1 MTILL
6 YGENDY
12 LAHYGV
18 KGQKWGVRRYQN
30 ADGSLTNA
38 GMKKQAK
45 MEKYRSK
52 LVKKADRKAT
62 SNRNSAKRAINIVQ
76 DLKKN
81 GTKSDAYREWKSST
95 DAERARKYEQNNNIT
110 YTDAMGRSTTYTRS
124 YRTSGNRLINDVID
138 YGNSKQKIKEL
149 IDESNAD
156 AKRYQNNAKKWEK
169 RNKNLMNM
177 DVSELTSKKDIKK
190 VYRGR

>member
-1 MTILL
+1 
-6 YGENDY
+6 
-12 LAHYGV
+12 
-18 KGQKWGVRRYQN
+18 
-30 ADGSLTNA
+30 
-38 GMKKQAK
+38 MKKQAK

-62 SNRNSAKRAINIVQ
+62 SNRNSAKRAMNTVQ

-95 DAERARKYEQNNNIT
+95 DAERAREYEQNNNIT

-177 DVSELTSKKDIKK
+177 EVSSLTSKKDIRRT
-190 VYRGR
+190 YRGW

>member
-6 YGENDY
+6 YRENDY

-62 SNRNSAKRAINIVQ
+62 SNRNSAKRAMNTVQ

-95 DAERARKYEQNNNIT
+95 DAERAREYEQNNNIT

-149 IDESNAD
+149 IDENNAD
-156 AKRYQNNAKKWEK
+156 AKTYQNNAKKWEK

-177 DVSELTSKKDIKK
+177 EVSLLTSKKDIRRT
-190 VYRGR
+190 YRGR

>member
-1 MTILL
+1 ML
-6 YGENDY
+6 YRENDY

-62 SNRNSAKRAINIVQ
+62 SNRNSAKRAMNTVQ

-95 DAERARKYEQNNNIT
+95 DAERAREYEQNNNIT

-149 IDESNAD
+149 IDENNAD
-156 AKRYQNNAKKWEK
+156 AKTYQNNAKKWEK

-177 DVSELTSKKDIKK
+177 EVSLLTSKKDIRRT
-190 VYRGR
+190 YRGR

>member
-1 MTILL
+1 ML
-6 YGENDY
+6 YRENDY

-62 SNRNSAKRAINIVQ
+62 SNRNSAKRAMNTVQ

-95 DAERARKYEQNNNIT
+95 DAERAREYEQNNNIT
-110 YTDAMGRSTTYTRS
+110 YTDALGRSTTYTRS

-149 IDESNAD
+149 IDENNAD
-156 AKRYQNNAKKWEK
+156 AKTYQNNAKKWEK

-177 DVSELTSKKDIKK
+177 EVSLLTSKKDIRRT
-190 VYRGR
+190 YRGR

>member
-1 MTILL
+1 MIILL
-6 YGENDY
+6 YRENDY

-62 SNRNSAKRAINIVQ
+62 SNRNSAKRAMNTVQ

-95 DAERARKYEQNNNIT
+95 DAERAREYEQNNNIT

-177 DVSELTSKKDIKK
+177 EVSSLTSKKDIRRT
-190 VYRGR
+190 YRGW